1 MELIVENVRC
11 FAGKHEIPIKPLT
24 FLIGENSSGKS
35 TFLAALATVYDY
47 GYPLRPRFNDPPYNL
62 GSYDTIA
69 TYKGGRYGRAEH
81 FSLGYKEDEASNA
94 VEGSKQVIASY
105 TGRQGIT
112 EISLLSAR
120 TSSLSADIRLSHKNS
135 KTLVTAEIRYKSK
148 KHDFEAE
155 IEEDNSAPLF
165 RVWEDFVLS
174 TTLRGRRE
182 FSSDLRAELWN
193 LFGGLDRIN
202 TISIAPIRTRPRRTY
217 DQVTE
222 EFTPEGERIPFVLSD
237 LLQDEQNRAILERF
251 GQEAGLFRQIGV
263 RRLGNK
269 VSDPI
274 QIMVTN
280 ASRPANLLDVG
291 YGVSQALPVVVES
304 MLVAPERLVLLQQPE
319 VHLHPR
325 AQAALGTLFVDLFR
339 DSNKRFIIETH
350 SDYIID
356 RVRQEIAKGQIEAE
370 DVQIL
375 YFEKTGAETQVYPID
390 LDEEGNLL
398 NPPSSYRNF
407 FLQEEINLFSRAE
420 NN

>member
-1 MELIVENVRC
+1 MELTIENIRC
-11 FAGKHEIPIKPLT
+11 FAGRHNVPIKPIT

-35 TFLAALATVYDY
+35 TFLAALASVCDF

-81 FSLGYKEDEASNA
+81 FSLGYKQGGTYDD
-94 VEGSKQVIASY
+94 GKQVTASY
-105 TGRQGIT
+105 TGREGVT
-112 EISLLSAR
+112 EV
-120 TSSLSADIRLSHKNS
+120 SSLSGKTPNLDALIGLS
-135 KTLVTAEIRYKSK
+135 YKSGKTFVSAKINYKGK
-148 KHDFEAE
+148 KHDFESE
-155 IEEDNSAPLF
+155 VEEDNSVPLF
-165 RVWEDFVLS
+165 RVWEEFVFSS
-174 TTLRGRRE
+174 TIRGRRE
-182 FSSDLRAELWN
+182 INSELRGELWG
-193 LFGGLDRIN
+193 LFSDFDRVN
-202 TISIAPIRTRPRRTY
+202 AISIAPIRTRPRRTY

-237 LLQDEQNRAILERF
+237 LLKDQQNRTILERF

-263 RRLGNK
+263 RKLGNK

-274 QIMVTN
+274 QILVTN
-280 ASRPANLLDVG
+280 TSRPANLLDVG

-325 AQAALGTLFVDLFR
+325 AQAALGTLFVDLHR
-339 DSNKRFIIETH
+339 DSNKQFVIETH

-356 RVRQEIAKGQIEAE
+356 RVRQEIARGQVEAD

-375 YFEKTGAETQVYPID
+375 YFEKQGSETTVYPIA
-390 LDEEGNLL
+390 LDKHGNIV
-398 NPPSSYRNF
+398 NPPPSYRDF
-407 FLQEEINLFSRAE
+407 FMEEEINLLSRGKG
-420 NN
+420 